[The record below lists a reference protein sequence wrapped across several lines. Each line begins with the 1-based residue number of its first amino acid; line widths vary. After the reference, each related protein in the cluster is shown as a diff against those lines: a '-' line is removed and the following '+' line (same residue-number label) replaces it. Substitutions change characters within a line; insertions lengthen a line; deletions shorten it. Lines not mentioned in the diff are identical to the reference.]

1 MQSAPLEAR
10 VGNVEYIPGPLLSA
24 HSRIVPGTEQHAHKV
39 MLLRESKPELKNKWV
54 WTADFSMYKKEG
66 EDAFL
71 YFAPRGH
78 NLIFRDIENATNQLI
93 RAGNYIPS
101 KKGIDEVVASAAAGK
116 TLKIR
121 ISDLQ
126 LVKDNP
132 SDAYGHFDVD
142 PNNLDALNPDQR
154 SFVEAIYGDSKPGN
168 RVYVLTSDYV
178 KNELRGKED
187 SAIARASW
195 LYRADFGSRF
205 YASGRDVDF
214 AYFGLLGVLKEAPKA
229 PQKIEGTAAPI
240 SSNAQYTPEGILNYL
255 ATNPI
260 RDEKLAAALLNHAN
274 IFYQSKA
281 PKA

>member
-71 YFAPRGH
+71 YFAPREH

-93 RAGNYIPS
+93 RTGNYIPS
-101 KKGIDEVVASAAAGK
+101 KPGIDEVVASVAAGK
-116 TLKIR
+116 TLKIK

-126 LVKDNP
+126 LVKDNL

-142 PNNLDALNPDQR
+142 PDNLDALNPDQK
-154 SFVEAIYGDSKPGN
+154 SFVKAIYGNSKPGN
-168 RVYVLTSDYV
+168 RVCVLTSDYV
-178 KNELRGKED
+178 KNELRGKEG
-187 SAIARASW
+187 SALARASG
-195 LYRADFGSRF
+195 LGRAVSGSGF
-205 YASGRDVDF
+205 SASDWGVD
-214 AYFGLLGVLKEAPKA
+214 YGYGLLGVLKEVPKA

-240 SSNAQYTPEGILNYL
+240 SPNAQYTPEGILNYL
-255 ATNPI
+255 ATNPT
-260 RDEKLAAALLNHAN
+260 RDEKLAAAFLNHAN